1 MMTASVICFSLLC
14 GLLSALYADE
24 ERLLSSDRRLRALR
38 RSCLSEE
45 QWRKGGVEGEE
56 KGQKEGESD
65 FPAQLVL
72 EMLIVSISNGASIPR
87 SLEAVG
93 AVMKNPVGKALGEA
107 AEALY
112 RGSSWADA
120 WELGRRRISDERGR
134 ETFDVVDQALEPS
147 WRHGLS
153 PLNRLETAIEE
164 ANRRQD
170 RRLDDAVS
178 RLSVKILLPLGLCF
192 LPAFIAMTVLPSLA
206 GWITNIMG

>member
-1 MMTASVICFSLLC
+1 MTTVSVICFSFLC
-14 GLLSALYADE
+14 GLLSALCKDE
-24 ERLLSSDRRLRALR
+24 EHFLSSDRRLRALR
-38 RSCLSEE
+38 RSYISERRWQAE
-45 QWRKGGVEGEE
+45 GGEGE
-56 KGQKEGESD
+56 KEDESD

-93 AVMKNPVGKALGEA
+93 TVMKNPVGKAFKEV

-120 WELGRRRISDERGR
+120 WELGRRGIGDERGR
-134 ETFDVVDQALEPS
+134 EVFDVVDRALEPS

-153 PLNRLETAIEE
+153 PLNRLETTIEE
-164 ANRRQD
+164 ANRQQN

-178 RLSVKILLPLGLCF
+178 KLSVKILLPLGLCF
-192 LPAFIAMTVLPSLA
+192 LPAFIVVTVLPSLA